1 MSDVHQYK
9 YQVVFVQ
16 SRFVYGY
23 FQSEH
28 LTCRTLKSLSSANLH
43 TRGFTKVN
51 IHFVRLTPI
60 YSIFKV
66 AQQMVF
72 NIAYVF
78 SCVVDSCIACV

>member
-1 MSDVHQYK
+1 MFININNK
-9 YQVVFVQ
+9 YFLFSHVLYTDIFN
-16 SRFVYGY
+16 R
-23 FQSEH
+23 SEH

-43 TRGFTKVN
+43 TRGFTKVY
-51 IHFVRLTPI
+51 IHFVRLTSI

-78 SCVVDSCIACV
+78 PV